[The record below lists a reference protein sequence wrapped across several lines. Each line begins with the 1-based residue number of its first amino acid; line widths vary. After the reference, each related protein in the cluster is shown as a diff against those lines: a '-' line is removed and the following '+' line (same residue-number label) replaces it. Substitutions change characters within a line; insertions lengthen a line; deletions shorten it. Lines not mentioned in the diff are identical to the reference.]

1 MIKDNINNMIMSAMK
16 DKQTDKANVY
26 RLIKNEFLKYTT
38 AKNAKPLDE
47 AAEINI
53 LQKMVKQREESINN
67 YKMANRQELAEAEQ
81 KEINIINELL
91 PQTVSK
97 EVIEEYV
104 QYWYPNGIQKKDMGK
119 IIKEVKEHYITA
131 DGKIIADVIKSKL
144 I

>member
-38 AKNAKPLDE
+38 AKNAKPLDD

-119 IIKEVKEHYITA
+119 IIKQKCTKKVY
-131 DGKIIADVIKSKL
+131 
-144 I
+144 